1 MPSFYEKTQGA
12 VISTTIDKYVYIAAN
27 QRFDDTVRVSYNRTE
42 IVKESQDLQHSR
54 FRVGLQALKI
64 NHGIELT
71 SIADVP
77 SGTGLGSSSSFTVG
91 LMNTLHAYQGQQ
103 SSAEILAREACRLE
117 IKTLGEPI
125 GVQDQYAAAYGGLR
139 RYLFNT
145 DGSVQVDPVIV
156 TPKRRQDFFNH
167 LMLFYVGG
175 TRDAAD
181 VLKTVNSDI
190 GHLLRMR
197 SQVDDFWDVLTGK
210 EDLRELG
217 SIMHQG
223 WENKKQMGGITNPQI
238 DALYD
243 AALTAGALGGK
254 ILGAGQAG
262 FLLLFVPPTKQH
274 IVRNN
279 LWYTQN
285 SNPWEIDFSYESRG
299 SQIIYAE

>member
-1 MPSFYEKTQGA
+1 LPSFYEKTQGA